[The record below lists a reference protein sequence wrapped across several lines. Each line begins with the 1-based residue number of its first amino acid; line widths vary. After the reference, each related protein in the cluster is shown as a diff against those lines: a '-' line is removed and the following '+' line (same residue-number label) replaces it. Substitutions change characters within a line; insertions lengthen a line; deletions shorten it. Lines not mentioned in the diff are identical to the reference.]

1 MYQILQDKLFPYVQ
15 ENLES
20 YLTTK
25 YEEEETQA
33 DIAALRDLVR
43 SHATQLLRFPVKL
56 VQKCCNSKDKC
67 TIYMIPLM
75 NWRWTKA

>member
-43 SHATQLLRFPVKL
+43 GHAIQLYKFSVKL
-56 VQKCCNSKDKC
+56 
-67 TIYMIPLM
+67 I
-75 NWRWTKA
+75 